1 MWPAFYKSQFG
12 SVTARYASKVAACW
26 LWHPS
31 IVACLHVLASL
42 ALWEKTAAPELIA
55 CRAAVPSDHGG
66 GAAWAKCECRRLQR
80 LWEKED
86 LARHLELW

>member
-31 IVACLHVLASL
+31 IVACLHVLGSL
-42 ALWEKTAAPELIA
+42 AIWEKTAAP
-55 CRAAVPSDHGG
+55 
-66 GAAWAKCECRRLQR
+66 
-80 LWEKED
+80 
-86 LARHLELW
+86 